1 MEIRGV
7 NVEEEGLLQDSQFM
21 RDIFELQEEIEEA
34 TPVEAEKI
42 SRRIET
48 VLVELKTN
56 LHKFF

>member
-1 MEIRGV
+1 M
-7 NVEEEGLLQDSQFM
+7 EEEGLLQDSQFM